1 MDNVRL
7 QKYIASTGFA
17 SRRKAEEIISQ
28 GRVSV
33 NGITVTEMGT
43 KVTGEDIVEIDGK
56 PISKEI
62 KKVYIILNKP
72 IGYVSTSDDQFGRAT
87 VLDLVSDIS
96 ERIYPVGRLDYDTSG
111 LLFLTNDGEM
121 TFALTHPR
129 FKIEKVYIAEVFG
142 KPTDEKINI
151 LKKGI
156 EIEGVKT
163 TPAKIEILN
172 LETNKS
178 KLRITIHEGRNREIR
193 KMFELIENPVI
204 SLKRIEEGGIELND
218 LETGKW
224 RHLKNDEIK
233 RLKSLCRIR

>member
-1 MDNVRL
+1 MNNVRL
-7 QKYIASTGFA
+7 QKYIASAGFA

-33 NGITVTEMGT
+33 NGIRVTEMGI
-43 KVTGEDIVEIDGK
+43 KVTDEDIVEIDGK

-111 LLFLTNDGEM
+111 LLFLTNDGEL

-129 FKIEKVYIAEVFG
+129 FKIEKVYITEVFG

-151 LKKGI
+151 LKNGVEIDGI
-156 EIEGVKT
+156 KT
-163 TPAKIEILN
+163 SPSKIEILN

-178 KLRITIHEGRNREIR
+178 KLRITIHEGRNREVR

-204 SLKRIEEGGIELND
+204 SLKRIEEGGIELKD

-233 RLKSLCRIR
+233 RLRTLCHLQ